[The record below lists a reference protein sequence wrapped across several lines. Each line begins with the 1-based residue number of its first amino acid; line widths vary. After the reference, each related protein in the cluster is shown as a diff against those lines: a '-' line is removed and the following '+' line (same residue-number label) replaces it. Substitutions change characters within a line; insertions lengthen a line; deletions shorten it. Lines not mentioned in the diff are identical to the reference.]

1 MVQPVYYDSALA
13 IAAFQ
18 RASDE
23 ASNFCRI
30 CWGPLNDCPGHKGY
44 MEMFRPEPYSD
55 EELAAY
61 RADREVRL
69 RGLERQEK
77 SLDAAAVKLGYEGI
91 HDLAEKV
98 LLNSEDE

>member
-1 MVQPVYYDSALA
+1 MDQPVYYNSLLA
-13 IAAFQ
+13 MAAFQ

-30 CWGPLNDCPGHKGY
+30 CFGPLDECPGHKGY

-55 EELAAY
+55 EELAEF

-69 RGLERQEK
+69 RGLGRQEK
-77 SLDAAAVKLGYEGI
+77 ALDAAAVKLGYEGI
-91 HDLAEKV
+91 NDLAEKV
-98 LLNSEDE
+98 LPDLDDE

>member
-1 MVQPVYYDSALA
+1 MDQPVYKDSLLA
-13 IAAFQ
+13 MADFE
-18 RASDE
+18 RARDE
-23 ASNFCRI
+23 ASNFCGI
-30 CWGPLNDCPGHKGY
+30 CWGPLDDCPGHKGY

-69 RGLERQEK
+69 RGLERREK
-77 SLDAAAVKLGYEGI
+77 ALDAAAVQLGFEGI

-98 LLNSEDE
+98 LPNFDDE

>member
-1 MVQPVYYDSALA
+1 MYFDSLLA
-13 IAAFQ
+13 MAAFQ

-30 CWGPLNDCPGHKGY
+30 CFGPLDECPGHKGY

-61 RADREVRL
+61 RADHEARL
-69 RGLERQEK
+69 RGLERREK
-77 SLDAAAVKLGYEGI
+77 ALDAAAVKLGYEGI
-91 HDLAEKV
+91 NDLAQKV
-98 LLNSEDE
+98 FPDCENE